1 MQFPRVQWAVR
12 AIWSIVTRYVP
23 GNARSP
29 LPGLCALSDSVHQT
43 HPSFLP
49 SCNQTFSTC
58 SLVQRTM
65 RETPCRAAER
75 WKSQVL
81 WNPLCWRILLLSD
94 APSLIREVTIEK
106 PPPRNGWFKSIL
118 SRFFIESSF
127 QEISMRWEVI
137 LGMFTFVSATQNTK
151 KVRSTGITAAADQHQ
166 RRRKLSKLW
175 ANTTRDPSIVSGNIV
190 LNWTNLIYKLI
201 CISK

>member
-1 MQFPRVQWAVR
+1 MSNRISSLNNIQSIEVITSICCILCLKILNKSSSNMQFPRVQWAAR
-12 AIWSIVTRYVP
+12 AIWSIVTMCLVTL
-23 GNARSP
+23 ALRS
-29 LPGLCALSDSVHQT
+29 LALCALRGSVHKT

-94 APSLIREVTIEK
+94 APSLIREVNIVK
-106 PPPRNGWFKSIL
+106 PPRNWWFKSVL
-118 SRFFIESSF
+118 SRVFIESSF

-137 LGMFTFVSATQNTK
+137 RGMSTFVSATRNTK
-151 KVRSTGITAAADQHQ
+151 RVRSPGITAADQLQ
-166 RRRKLSKLW
+166 RRRK
-175 ANTTRDPSIVSGNIV
+175 
-190 LNWTNLIYKLI
+190 
-201 CISK
+201 